1 MFTKSL
7 YKPSVRPYISVY
19 ISYIYENCKGDLA
32 TLHLPY
38 VTQAVP
44 ARHSAFIFSESILF
58 EFLDFSAPNICKNCL
73 FCFLRINLQIL
84 F

>member
-1 MFTKSL
+1 MFTKLL

-44 ARHSAFIFSESILF
+44 ARHSAF
-58 EFLDFSAPNICKNCL
+58 
-73 FCFLRINLQIL
+73 NLQ
-84 F
+84 